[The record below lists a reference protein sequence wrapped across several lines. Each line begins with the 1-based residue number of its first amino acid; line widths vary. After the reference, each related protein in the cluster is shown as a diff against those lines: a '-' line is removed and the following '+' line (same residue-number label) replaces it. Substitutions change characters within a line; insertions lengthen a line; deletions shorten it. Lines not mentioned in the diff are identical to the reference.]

1 MSRSRSEGQVMIGCW
16 CEDQFVSKIDL
27 ARGRVSRSQFC
38 RDALLEK
45 LRAMGITVA
54 ASEASPPDR
63 RGKGGRRARRTK
75 SPGSTGPYVLNEKSP
90 KKKS

>member
-1 MSRSRSEGQVMIGCW
+1 MIGCW

-45 LRAMGITVA
+45 LKTMGITVTE
-54 ASEASPPDR
+54 SEASPPDR

-75 SPGSTGPYVLNEKSP
+75 SPGSTGPYIMNEKSQ